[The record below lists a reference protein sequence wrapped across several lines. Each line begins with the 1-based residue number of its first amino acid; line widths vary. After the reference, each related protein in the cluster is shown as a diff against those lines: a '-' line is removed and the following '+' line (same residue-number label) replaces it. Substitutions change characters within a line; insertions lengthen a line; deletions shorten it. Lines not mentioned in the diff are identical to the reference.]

1 MNVRW
6 EAGRPMR
13 VRGLLA
19 KLMPEALTAGT
30 DRSPVPARFAQS
42 VEEDARALLDE
53 PARRT
58 GREKG

>member
-1 MNVRW
+1 
-6 EAGRPMR
+6 MR